1 MAYFAYLVPVWV
13 SAPVATHSQVW
24 TTFENEGG
32 WSSLPLAVLV
42 GQLTGIGAQ
51 VGVDTVSHPSAWT
64 MASLTMQ
71 QAAHMSEEVKNASK
85 VIPTTI
91 LVVYVLNF
99 VLMFPAILTVC
110 YHIPSLNDALGDP
123 TTYPAIYV
131 LRQSMSTTWITV
143 VLAVIVAIMC
153 VSSINYFAA
162 VNRDLFAFARDQ
174 GLPFSSW
181 LGKVHPTK
189 HLPVNASQVSSVIA
203 GLLCLIYI
211 GSPVAFYAITSLLT
225 VSLLMCYIMSIG
237 SILWR
242 KVYRPYT
249 IPPSRFELGRVWG
262 IVCNGLAIIY
272 GSWACFWSFWPTS
285 TPVTA
290 AGFNW
295 ASPIFGAVLVFS
307 LFYYWFIAR
316 NSYTGPV
323 AKVVGRSLD

>member
-1 MAYFAYLVPVWV
+1 MA
-13 SAPVATHSQVW
+13 
-24 TTFENEGG
+24 
-32 WSSLPLAVLV
+32 
-42 GQLTGIGAQ
+42 
-51 VGVDTVSHPSAWT
+51 
-64 MASLTMQ
+64 
-71 QAAHMSEEVKNASK
+71 EEVRNASK
-85 VIPTTI
+85 VIPKTI

-110 YHIPSLNDALGDP
+110 YHIPNLDDALSDP

-143 VLAVIVAIMC
+143 VLAVIVVIMC

-162 VNRDLFAFARDQ
+162 VTRDLFAFARDQ

-203 GLLCLIYI
+203 GLLSLIYM

-225 VSLLMCYIMSIG
+225 VSLLVCYILSIG
-237 SILWR
+237 SMLWR
-242 KVYRPYT
+242 KVYRPHT
-249 IPPSRFELGRVWG
+249 ITPSQFELGRVWG
-262 IVCNGLAIIY
+262 IICNGLAVVY
-272 GSWACFWSFWPTS
+272 GLWACFWCFWPTS
-285 TPVTA
+285 TPITA

-295 ASPIFGAVLVFS
+295 SSPIFVAVLGFS
-307 LFYYWFIAR
+307 LLYYWLTAK
-316 NSYTGPV
+316 NTYTGPV